1 MSRALADSPARPGWT
16 TLLSVFMAVAMRS
29 VAWAGEPAVTAP
41 ERVAQGKTFTILVG
55 DGART
60 GTVRFLDRDV
70 PLHRHGEGLRA
81 ILGVPL
87 DAKPGEH
94 GYVLVLQGEAGRR
107 RVEGKLT
114 VVDGKYRTDVITLPP
129 KSRDPKLLEI
139 MRQENRVV
147 QEVLDRRSDTQGWS
161 GIFKRPVPGRM
172 TSPYGNRRVYKGLR
186 QGTHRGVDL
195 AGAEGWPVKAP
206 AAGTVVLARMFTAL
220 GGTVVVDHGLGIF
233 SVYMHLS
240 EFVAAEGARVATGE
254 VIAKVGQTGMVT
266 GPHLHWGM
274 VVNDVRVDP
283 MEWTARLVAD

>member
-1 MSRALADSPARPGWT
+1 
-16 TLLSVFMAVAMRS
+16 MRS
-29 VAWAGEPAVTAP
+29 IAWAGEPAVAAP
-41 ERVAQGKTFTILVG
+41 ERVAQGKTFTILVR

-70 PLHRHGEGLRA
+70 PLHRHGDGLRA

-87 DAKPGEH
+87 DAKSGDH
-94 GYVLVLQGEAGRR
+94 GYVLVLEGEAGRR

-114 VVDGKYRTDVITLPP
+114 VVDGKYRTEVITLPP

-147 QEVLDRRSDTQGWS
+147 QQVLDRRSDTQGWS
-161 GIFKRPVPGRM
+161 GIFKRPVPGRV
-172 TSPYGNRRVYKGLR
+172 TSPYGNRRVYRGLW
-186 QGTHRGVDL
+186 QGTHRGIDL
-195 AGAEGWPVKAP
+195 AGAEGSKVLAP
-206 AAGTVVLARMFTAL
+206 AAGTVVLARMFTTL
-220 GGTVVVDHGLGIF
+220 GGTAVVDHGLGIF

-240 EFVAAEGARVATGE
+240 EFVAAEGARVAAGE

>member
-1 MSRALADSPARPGWT
+1 MSRALADSPGGPGWK

-29 VAWAGEPAVTAP
+29 VAWAGEPAVAAP
-41 ERVAQGKTFTILVG
+41 ERVTQGKTFTILVR

-87 DAKPGEH
+87 DAKPGDH
-94 GYVLVLQGEAGRR
+94 GYVLTLEGEARR
-107 RVEGKLT
+107 RIEGRLM

-147 QEVLDRRSDTQGWS
+147 QEVLDRRSDTQSWS
-161 GIFKRPVPGRM
+161 GIFKRPVPGRV

-195 AGAEGWPVKAP
+195 AGAEGSKVLAP
-206 AAGTVVLARMFTAL
+206 AAGTVVLARRFTTL
-220 GGTVVVDHGLGIF
+220 GGTAVVDHGLGIF
-233 SVYMHLS
+233 SIYMHLS
-240 EFVAAEGARVATGE
+240 EFVAAEGARVATGDI
-254 VIAKVGQTGMVT
+254 IAKIGQTGMVT